1 MVKKKEKNIEAHTE
15 ESSTQYEK
23 LRDELFQYRV
33 EIQSFKHS
41 MRTIWISITVGF
53 TLFGFLGYGKV
64 EALLDRVE
72 TKANERLSKTDSLL
86 AKVDTQYLDSLIAV
100 VNEKTLAY
108 EASVAA
114 LEKGTLVNNN
124 LMKSIIKDIPYNKR
138 FDVKHTP
145 YFETDATNMFNVI
158 YYTDNYAYGETGDC
172 YVVMGEEYKKEEGD
186 VFLVEIKV
194 ENRNIAV
201 FYQTFEAFENYNK
214 LHYSFGDHKHGS
226 RYLLVIALIRKRGT
240 DFIGYTQTKPIV
252 VK

>member
-1 MVKKKEKNIEAHTE
+1 MVKKKEKNIEARTE
-15 ESSTQYEK
+15 VSSTQYEK

-53 TLFGFLGYGKV
+53 TLLGFLGYGKV

-108 EASVAA
+108 EASVAS

-124 LMKSIIKDIPYNKR
+124 LMKSLIKDIPYNKR

-186 VFLVEIKV
+186 VFLVEVKV

-240 DFIGYTQTKPIV
+240 DFIGYTQTNPIV